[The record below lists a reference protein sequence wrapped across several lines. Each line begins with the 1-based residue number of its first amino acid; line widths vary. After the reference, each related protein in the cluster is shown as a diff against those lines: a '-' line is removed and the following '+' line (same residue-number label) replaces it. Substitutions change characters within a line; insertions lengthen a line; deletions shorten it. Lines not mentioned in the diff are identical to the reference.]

1 MSKAKFYIY
10 RNLRTGGFSVRY
22 KGRIIERLHTFSAY
36 GVQFK
41 VNELGRQ
48 RVIKE
53 KQKNVHAFV
62 VADKYKKKMYPI
74 IHVNLVDKFSRIT
87 YNPYRDSSFMC
98 DNKILHMAEEV
109 AFQNG
114 LCFVVK

>member
-1 MSKAKFYIY
+1 
-10 RNLRTGGFSVRY
+10 
-22 KGRIIERLHTFSAY
+22 
-36 GVQFK
+36 
-41 VNELGRQ
+41 
-48 RVIKE
+48 
-53 KQKNVHAFV
+53 
-62 VADKYKKKMYPI
+62 MYPI